1 VQRKDHAVATREEAV
16 LAKRK
21 KTDLVTQECLLT
33 YCWGVGKNQF
43 NRIKK
48 EIDRRAIDRGIS
60 CNLTRSVLMTS
71 MLVEEEDKVKTV
83 IDNQEVCDRIFTTKR
98 LFCNNWVRQRIN
110 ESPVDREGLS
120 VLQQQ
125 E

>member
-1 VQRKDHAVATREEAV
+1 
-16 LAKRK
+16 
-21 KTDLVTQECLLT
+21 
-33 YCWGVGKNQF
+33 VGKNII
-43 NRIKK
+43 NGIKN
-48 EIDRRAIDRGIS
+48 EIERRAIERGIT

-83 IDNQEVCDRIFTTKR
+83 IDNQEVCDRVFTTKR

-110 ESPVDREGLS
+110 DSPVDREGLS
-120 VLQQQ
+120 VLQKDAEQAF